1 MKRTVFVFIFFLSG
15 LYFFGQ
21 TDSGVDAPAMGEW
34 GVVSAS
40 DSDSEQSESAEI
52 EQNEDDAEAAKAAK
66 AAAKEEAA
74 RKKAEARAAA
84 KEEKARK
91 KAEAK
96 AAKEAKA
103 LKKAQE
109 KALQNAEEN
118 TDSSDEASADN
129 ENALES
135 DKSEMNVGEA
145 SNSIK
150 NEDDDAETSEDKDK
164 GIYYVAEKYY
174 TSQDYYTSVDGT
186 LTEEDILKIRE
197 SMRRMSLEELKQ
209 KPFPMINWGLTYAN
223 VTRVQKQD
231 ARSNFVWQNNLFGLF
246 CELQSKNM
254 KPVNSLLRLSI
265 YYPLT
270 HTFNK
275 MSQIQGMFLYA
286 FDLFAGPVIEA
297 SMWDYVY
304 LKFGLGIH
312 YMYQLTD
319 EFFFHYLG
327 AGALVGFELPVAPRW
342 TIMLD
347 GNFTYDYPNLGS
359 NRVVQPY
366 EHSWQYHI
374 DFGIRYSKWGEN
386 THSYVRKT
394 AFQTVLW
401 DAIQKQK
408 DAIRADKDRI
418 RAEKKI
424 EYLKAHPEKVARR
437 KKYKA
442 KKLAMADAKA
452 ARDAENLRIAEQKV
466 AKMFEKEE
474 KKTLKKEARK
484 AASAVAREKASEA
497 RQLEKERRAREK
509 LEKSEKKETKAS
521 ENTENIENAE
531 DTM

>member
-1 MKRTVFVFIFFLSG
+1 MKRTIFVFIFFLSG

-21 TDSGVDAPAMGEW
+21 ADSGVDAPEKGEK
-34 GVVSAS
+34 GLASTVVIDA
-40 DSDSEQSESAEI
+40 EQSESAEI
-52 EQNEDDAEAAKAAK
+52 EQDKDDVAAEKAAK

-74 RKKAEARAAA
+74 RKKAEEKAAA
-84 KEEKARK
+84 KEERARK

-96 AAKEAKA
+96 AEKEARA
-103 LKKAQE
+103 LKKAKE

-118 TDSSDEASADN
+118 AGSPNENSTDN
-129 ENALES
+129 ENAFES
-135 DKSEMNVGEA
+135 EVNGGTA
-145 SNSIK
+145 SNSSK
-150 NEDDDAETSEDKDK
+150 NADDDAETSENKEN
-164 GIYYVAEKYY
+164 GVYYVAEKYY

-197 SMRRMSLEELKQ
+197 SMRRLSIAELKQ

-231 ARSNFVWQNNLFGLF
+231 ARSNFVWQNNLFGMF
-246 CELQSKNM
+246 CEVQSKNM
-254 KPVNSLLRLSI
+254 KPVNSLLRLSM

-270 HTFNK
+270 HTFNGT
-275 MSQIQGMFLYA
+275 SQIQGMFLFA

-319 EFFFHYLG
+319 EFYLHYLG

-342 TIMLD
+342 TIILD

-359 NRVVQPY
+359 NRIIQPY

-374 DFGIRYSKWGEN
+374 DFGVRYSKWGEN
-386 THSYVRKT
+386 KQSYIRKT

-401 DAIQKQK
+401 DVIQKQK
-408 DAIRADKDRI
+408 DAVRADKDAI

-442 KKLAMADAKA
+442 KKLAMADAKI

-466 AKMFEKEE
+466 AKLFEKEQE
-474 KKTLKKEARK
+474 KALKKEARK
-484 AASAVAREKASEA
+484 ASSAAAREKASEE
-497 RQLEKERRAREK
+497 RQREKERRAREK
-509 LEKSEKKETKAS
+509 SEKKAAEAS
-521 ENTENIENAE
+521 EEIE